1 MNEYSIF
8 NELLH
13 RALHLKLTNVVLREF
28 AWLDVAGVLGALV
41 EEHAHVLLAHVLLD
55 LLDPLQP

>member
-1 MNEYSIF
+1 MNIQSLMIMNYY
-8 NELLH
+8 